1 MSVQRTPG
9 GLLKTTFSYKTVIG
23 SKLQNNP
30 SVGYRRQLPFHS
42 GAKADVKIENIYLQP
57 KFDVNRLFM
66 CKPAV
71 CIGVQ

>member
-1 MSVQRTPG
+1 MRTFG
-9 GLLKTTFSYKTVIG
+9 CVY
-23 SKLQNNP
+23 LQPKFDVNKSQDNP
-30 SVGYRRQLPFHS
+30 SVGYRRQLPLHS

>member
-1 MSVQRTPG
+1 MVEIRCVLCLIKVNHTSKSIPPVFLAKNHLPLPKG
-9 GLLKTTFSYKTVIG
+9 GKV
-23 SKLQNNP
+23 
-30 SVGYRRQLPFHS
+30 
-42 GAKADVKIENIYLQP
+42 ADFWACYLQP

>member
-1 MSVQRTPG
+1 MRIFGYVY
-9 GLLKTTFSYKTVIG
+9 LLPKFDVNR
-23 SKLQNNP
+23 LLNNP
-30 SVGYRRQLPFHS
+30 SVGYRRQLPLHS